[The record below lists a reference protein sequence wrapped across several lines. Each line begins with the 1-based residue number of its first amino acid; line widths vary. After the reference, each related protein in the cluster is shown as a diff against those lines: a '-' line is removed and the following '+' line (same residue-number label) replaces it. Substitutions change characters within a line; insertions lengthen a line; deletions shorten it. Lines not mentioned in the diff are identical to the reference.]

1 MSIDPYNWEAVFKS
15 AVRHI
20 ESNQK
25 ISDENK
31 KRILEYVPYLESCDL
46 SRARVIFH
54 MRHIA
59 KCAEIAGK
67 DFDAWTKKDVESLL
81 AQFNRRGLDEE
92 TKHGYKVC
100 LKKFLRWERGYSD
113 KTTENGAP
121 LFPPEVAWIRLT
133 MKSKRI
139 KLMPSMLLTDE
150 ELKQLIR
157 TARGP
162 MEKAYV
168 ITAGDGGWRP
178 IEHLTLTVGAV
189 HFDQFGAR
197 ITVGG
202 KVNPRIVRVVA
213 AAPALSEWLAVH
225 PRRKDP
231 NSPLWLDPK
240 NDSKAL
246 TYARA
251 RYMLKRIAKE
261 AGLGKRVYTYLFR
274 HSCVTGMAKKCS
286 DSELKGIFGWSQGT
300 RMLAK
305 YVHLSG
311 RDVDVAALAAR
322 GIRVESAREKS
333 LLVPLICRRC
343 GRDNAVENRFCS
355 TCGMPLQESDLVE
368 LDKTRE
374 LADDVMSKLIQ
385 HPLVEEAIRRA
396 LTQTGLWRQLQNM
409 LQPDRTGSEPTS
421 GAERSTHHS

>member
-1 MSIDPYNWEAVFKS
+1 MSIDPYNWERVFKS

-20 ESNQK
+20 KSNQK

-54 MRHIA
+54 MRHVA
-59 KCAEIAGK
+59 KCAEILGK

-113 KTTENGAP
+113 KTTENGNP

-133 MKSKRI
+133 MKNKRI

-213 AAPALSEWLAVH
+213 AAPALREWLTVH

-240 NDSKAL
+240 DDSKLL

-261 AGLGKRVYTYLFR
+261 AGVNKRVYTYLFR

-286 DSELKGIFGWSQGT
+286 DSELKGIFGWTQGT
-300 RMLAK
+300 RMLVK

-311 RDVDVAALAAR
+311 RDVDEAALAAR

-343 GRDNAVENRFCS
+343 GRENTVENRFCS

-385 HPLVEEAIRRA
+385 HPLVEQAIRRA

-409 LQPDRTGSEPTS
+409 LQPDRKGSEPTS
-421 GAERSTHHS
+421 AAERSTHRS